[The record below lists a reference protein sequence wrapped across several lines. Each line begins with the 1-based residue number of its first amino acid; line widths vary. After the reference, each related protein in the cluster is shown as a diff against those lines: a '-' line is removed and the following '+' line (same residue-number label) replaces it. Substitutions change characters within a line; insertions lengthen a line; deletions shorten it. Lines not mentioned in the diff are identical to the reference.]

1 MSRDVVVDARALAY
15 PITGMGR
22 YAAELLRHMTCA
34 DGRNWILL
42 VPRPVPAALRAT
54 IQGSVQW
61 IEGDVGWGMEAW
73 IQRVAR
79 RELKRHAGAVF
90 LGLANSIPFFGPRA
104 SRSVLV
110 AYDITY
116 LTAPRLTVPRDL
128 IMSLA
133 VNLPSLVMAD
143 RVLPI
148 SPFVEQ
154 QLARLI
160 PRIRRRT
167 RVLPLGGNNIGPGP
181 TPRAFAA
188 RRGFLVVGLHP
199 RKRLDVVLDAYARL
213 SAELRARHP
222 LVIVGRTLSPAE
234 RRRIAEPDLRDHVIT
249 RLDAPDSELVQ
260 LYRHSLA
267 HIYLSAH
274 EGLGLPVAEALSA
287 GLPSIV
293 SAKTPMASFLGGG
306 GIILSEA
313 HAAVAAAVMQR
324 LATDARLWQT
334 CADAAAEIGRSIGWE
349 KLAAAVLEEL

>member
-1 MSRDVVVDARALAY
+1 
-15 PITGMGR
+15 
-22 YAAELLRHMTCA
+22 
-34 DGRNWILL
+34 
-42 VPRPVPAALRAT
+42 
-54 IQGSVQW
+54 
-61 IEGDVGWGMEAW
+61 
-73 IQRVAR
+73 
-79 RELKRHAGAVF
+79 
-90 LGLANSIPFFGPRA
+90 
-104 SRSVLV
+104 VLI
-110 AYDITY
+110 AYDLSY

-133 VNLPSLVMAD
+133 LNLPSLVMAD

-148 SPFVEQ
+148 SPLVEQ
-154 QLARLI
+154 QLSRLI
-160 PRIRRRT
+160 PGIRRRT
-167 RVLPLGGNNIGPGP
+167 RVLPLGGNNIGPGL
-181 TPRAFAA
+181 TSRAFAE

-213 SAELRARHP
+213 SPELRARHP
-222 LVIVGRTLSPAE
+222 VVIVARKLAPAE
-234 RRRIAEPDLRDHVIT
+234 RRRIEEPDVRGHVLT
-249 RLDAPDSELVQ
+249 RLDAPDSELTE

-293 SAKTPMASFLGGG
+293 SAKTPMAAFLGGG

-313 HAAVAAAVMQR
+313 HAGVAGAGAAMQR